1 MEEIFVVKCCIDCL
15 FDKRCSLISLNGENG
30 EWAESVMSACDCSW
44 NPMFTIN
51 FRFIIDE
58 AKRIAGLALQTSMT
72 CCQILFIQKSRR
84 HFFLY
89 LFLFEVGKVPKSYSS
104 SIFFIFFLTF
114 LCCTCVCLCV
124 LIVQNQNS
132 NENKGKRKDAKI

>member
-1 MEEIFVVKCCIDCL
+1 MFAYFIEW
-15 FDKRCSLISLNGENG
+15 GECD

-72 CCQILFIQKSRR
+72 YCQILFIQKSRR

-89 LFLFEVGKVPKSYSS
+89 LFSFEVGKVPKSYSS
-104 SIFFIFFLTF
+104 SIFLLFFSSHF
-114 LCCTCVCLCV
+114 CVVHAYVCV
-124 LIVQNQNS
+124 F
-132 NENKGKRKDAKI
+132 